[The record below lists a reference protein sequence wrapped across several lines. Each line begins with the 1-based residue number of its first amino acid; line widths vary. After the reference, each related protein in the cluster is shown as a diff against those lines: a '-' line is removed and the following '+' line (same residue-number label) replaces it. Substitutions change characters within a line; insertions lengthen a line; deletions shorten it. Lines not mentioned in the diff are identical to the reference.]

1 MDHLSIENY
10 WSKAGDINQHY
21 PMSIPLSERLPAD
34 RLVWAYMPK
43 GNFTIRSAYKVA
55 VALSSNNNSKGSSN
69 EQKSKSFWK
78 TLWRLNIPNK
88 VAWKASKNILPTKA
102 NLCRR
107 HVIADSVCE
116 ACGVKSES
124 SSHALWDCEKLKKY
138 GGSRVFHL
146 MPMIWFFQN
155 S

>member
-1 MDHLSIENY
+1 
-10 WSKAGDINQHY
+10 
-21 PMSIPLSERLPAD
+21 MSIPLSERLPAD

-55 VALSSNNNSKGSSN
+55 MASSSNNNFGGSSN

-107 HVIADSVCE
+107 HVIADLVCE

-146 MPMIWFFQN
+146 MPTIWFFQN

>member
-1 MDHLSIENY
+1 
-10 WSKAGDINQHY
+10 
-21 PMSIPLSERLPAD
+21 MSIPLSERLPAD

-43 GNFTIRSAYKVA
+43 GNFTIRSAYKVV

-88 VAWKASKNILPTKA
+88 VKSLAWKASKNILPTKA

-107 HVIADSVCE
+107 YVIVDSVCG
-116 ACGVKSES
+116 ACGVKSET
-124 SSHALWDCEKLKKY
+124 SSHALWDCKKAQEVWRILDHSFDAHDLVFPEFIEFLWHLKFGKCK
-138 GGSRVFHL
+138 G
-146 MPMIWFFQN
+146 
-155 S
+155 